1 MKKYRKK
8 KVQELIRREITDIIR
23 NDIKDPRV
31 RGFVNVNE
39 VDITADLKS
48 AKIYVSVFGID
59 EQKADET
66 FNVLINAVNF
76 IKYKLS
82 QNLRLKYIP
91 KISLIRDR
99 SVEKGVRIVNK
110 LNKLKKERE
119 ERYDKE

>member
-1 MKKYRKK
+1 MKKYRKE
-8 KVQELIRREITDIIR
+8 KVQELIRREITGIIR

-48 AKIYVSVFGID
+48 AKIYVSIFGID

-66 FNVLINAVNF
+66 FKVLINAVNF

-99 SVEKGVRIVNK
+99 SVEKGVRIVDK

-119 ERYDKE
+119 KRYAKE